1 MTTYRTISDTEIA
14 VDAPLT
20 QQLMQALKDNE
31 IAVREG
37 DATAPRIDHRAI
49 VEPVVGDFRVFGGT
63 ATKGSSEISGANSDT
78 TGGTHTILRTG
89 TYRFHIY
96 FFKATGIGTVRAK
109 LFKNGSLIHTT
120 GTIGSTLSLTSTK
133 EQSFS
138 YGDTWR
144 VDLDEVNGGVTGAG
158 ISVSIGCDQLGA
170 ATMGE
175 LCRVNSEDGSA
186 I

>member
-1 MTTYRTISDTEIA
+1 MTTYRAISDTEVA

-31 IAVREG
+31 VAVREG

-49 VEPVVGDFRVFGGT
+49 VEPTVGNFRVFGGT
-63 ATKGSSEISGANSDT
+63 ATNGSLEISDATADA
-78 TGGTHTILRTG
+78 TGQTHTILRTG
-89 TYRFHIY
+89 TYRFHIHY
-96 FFKATGIGTVRAK
+96 FKDTGSGSMRVI
-109 LFKNGSLIHTT
+109 LYKNGSVVHTT
-120 GTIGSTLSLTSTK
+120 GSIGSSTSDTSTK
-133 EQSFS
+133 EESFS

-144 VDLDEVNGGVTGAG
+144 VDLDEQNNGISGAG
-158 ISVSIGCDQLGA
+158 VRVSIGCDQLGA

-175 LCRVNSEDGSA
+175 LCRVSSVDGSA

>member
-1 MTTYRTISDTEIA
+1 MTTYRAISDTEIA

-49 VEPVVGDFRVFGGT
+49 VEPLAGDFRVFGGT
-63 ATKGSSEISGANSDT
+63 GTFGSSEISNQVNSAV
-78 TGGTHTILRTG
+78 GPTHTILRKG
-89 TYRFHIY
+89 TYRFRIFY
-96 FFKATGIGTVRAK
+96 FKGTGSGSMRAV
-109 LFKNGSLIHTT
+109 LYKNNSVIHTT
-120 GTIGSTLSLTSTK
+120 GTIGSTTSFTSTT

-138 YGDTWR
+138 YGDTWK
-144 VDLDEVNGGVTGAG
+144 VHLEEINGGISGAG
-158 ISVSIGCDQLGA
+158 VSVSIGCDQLGA

-175 LCRVNSEDGSA
+175 LCRVSNIDGTA

>member
-1 MTTYRTISDTEIA
+1 MTTYRAISDTEVA

-31 IAVREG
+31 VAVREG

-63 ATKGSSEISGANSDT
+63 DTKGNLEISNANSDT
-78 TGGTHTILRTG
+78 TGQTHTILRTG

-96 FFKATGIGTVRAK
+96 FFKATGIGSMRA
-109 LFKNGSLIHTT
+109 LLYKNGSLIHTT
-120 GTIGSTLSLTSTK
+120 GNIGSTTSLTSTK
-133 EQSFS
+133 EESFS

-144 VDLDEVNGGVTGAG
+144 VDLDEVNNGISEAG
-158 ISVSIGCDQLGA
+158 IRVSIGCDQLGA

-175 LCRVNSEDGSA
+175 LCRLNSEDGSA